1 MSDKTKSL
9 LSKLPDIK
17 DHQSKEMIYQQV
29 QNKMKERGTNMKK
42 SKKRLTWVI
51 PSFATAAVVILSL
64 FLLPGVFDQPDD
76 QSESALTESSA
87 DSQSS
92 NESATTATLDEEGK
106 KIVEDPIGKADDDNA
121 GFVAEEV
128 VTFEHYTPAM
138 QPGTDSIVFSFPDQ
152 ESLALIPLTF
162 QVDSK
167 QTLSEQI
174 QEILSSFDAKANGF
188 GQSPLGDA
196 SIDVETV
203 NGSKTLVVDFP
214 TPGDSLSSNE
224 SILVRNTTMW
234 LADSIGAEN
243 ITWKTDGEDGYTLG
257 NFGPAEQSIEEEVA
271 PYFLFET
278 ATGNR
283 YLVKGSA
290 LYGEN
295 ANNLESV
302 LSLMKDGDSQNS
314 AYIPSIPEGVSIES
328 VEKRDDL
335 AVVTFTEDSNFTS
348 EEEAMETL
356 EAIMLTASQFGYGKV
371 SFLNTGFEKV
381 GPYSFYESIEI
392 PQSPNAVSLSE

>member
-1 MSDKTKSL
+1 MSEKTKSL
-9 LSKLPDIK
+9 LSKLPDVK

-29 QNKMKERGTNMKK
+29 QNKMKERGNNMKK

-51 PSFATAAVVILSL
+51 PSFATGAVVVLSL

-87 DSQSS
+87 DSQPS

-106 KIVEDPIGKADDDNA
+106 KIVEDPIGKAEDNNA

-128 VTFEHYTPAM
+128 VAFEHYTPAM
-138 QPGTDSIVFSFPDQ
+138 QPGTNSLVFSFPDQ

-167 QTLSEQI
+167 QTLPEQI
-174 QEILSSFDAKANGF
+174 QEILSSFDANANGF
-188 GQSPLGDA
+188 GQSPLADA
-196 SIDVETV
+196 SIDVETL

-224 SILVRNTTMW
+224 SILVRNTTLW
-234 LADSIGAEN
+234 LADSIDAEN
-243 ITWKTDGEDGYTLG
+243 INWKTNGEDGYMLG

-278 ATGNR
+278 ETDSR
-283 YLVKGSA
+283 YLAKGSV
-290 LYGEN
+290 LYGES
-295 ANNLESV
+295 ATDLESV

-314 AYIPSIPEGVSIES
+314 AYIPSIPEGVSIDS

-335 AVVTFTEDSNFTS
+335 AVVTFTEDSTFTS

-356 EAIMLTASQFGYGKV
+356 EAIMLTAAQFGYNKV

-381 GPYSFYESIEI
+381 GPYSFYEAIEI
-392 PQSPNAVSLSE
+392 PQSPNAISLSE